1 MHGPFPWHRHATS
14 PRASVLSS
22 CDQREIDQYYVQR
35 MEPSQQLQMA
45 SRSPEGEGVQGSAA
59 TPLTAPRVRHS
70 TMQPLS
76 DALAQEIN
84 SYLKLG
90 YTNKMLEDATNLDR
104 IHLRKLRRNWVTTGS
119 VVVHKEPPGRPKKLQ
134 PEHEKV
140 FYKAAQFGILLNSL
154 G

>member
-1 MHGPFPWHRHATS
+1 
-14 PRASVLSS
+14 
-22 CDQREIDQYYVQR
+22 

-45 SRSPEGEGVQGSAA
+45 SQGPDGAQSPAG
-59 TPLTAPRVRHS
+59 TPLTAPRVKHS

-104 IHLRKLRRNWVTTGS
+104 IHLRKLRRNFVTTGS
-119 VVVHKEPPGRPKKLQ
+119 VIVHKEPPGRPKKLQ

-140 FYKAAQFGILLNSL
+140 VYKMALSRSLLDLL